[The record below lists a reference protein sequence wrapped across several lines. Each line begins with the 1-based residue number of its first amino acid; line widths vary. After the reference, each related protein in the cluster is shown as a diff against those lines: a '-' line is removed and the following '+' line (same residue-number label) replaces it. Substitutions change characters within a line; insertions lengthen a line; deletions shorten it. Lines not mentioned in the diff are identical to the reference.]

1 MPRRSPKR
9 PLRPPRPHHT
19 RKPLSI
25 SLTSDQRKLLTEVPR
40 SFNNLLLNLLV
51 NYLVPTILL
60 YLHTVSL
67 SLAGHLAVVAAML
80 FVLHLRISSDKLI
93 TQFAVIDRL

>member
-25 SLTSDQRKLLTEVPR
+25 SLTSDQRKLLVEAPR
-40 SFNNLLLNLLV
+40 SFNYFLNYLLV
-51 NYLVPTILL
+51 KYLAPALFL
-60 YLHTVSL
+60 YLHTISL
-67 SLAGHLAVVAAML
+67 PLAGHLAVIAAML
-80 FVLHLRISSDKLI
+80 FVLHLSVSSDK
-93 TQFAVIDRL
+93 VKV